1 MEANDLKPD
10 ILDYSGWLKKKGTNQ
25 GLWHKRFVYI
35 SKTSLFFFFFLSNII
50 E

>member
-1 MEANDLKPD
+1 METNDLKPD

-25 GLWHKRFVYI
+25 GLWHKRFAYI
-35 SKTSLFFFFFLSNII
+35 SKTSLFFFFFISNIT